1 MYEDDIESKQI
12 TQRVAFYLRVSSE
25 DQVEKFGLALQM
37 ESLNNLLSYKGK
49 YPNGNPR
56 LVLAGENYIY
66 SDPGVSGT
74 IELVD
79 RPDFRRLLEN
89 LRESEPENRPFDV
102 LAVYKVDRLARK
114 LEILLKAIKILE
126 KYEVRLI
133 STLENID
140 TTTPFGKAILGIMG
154 VIAELEIET
163 TKQRMVGG
171 KNQAIKTKG
180 TVIGSHPVFGYTK
193 DADKKR
199 IVLDEEAQIVRLI
212 FQFFVYDSL
221 TPQEIATRLKRDC
234 VLSPAA
240 SAITH
245 NKKSGD
251 VHKINNIYH
260 WRAET
265 VASILKDE
273 TYLGTYY
280 YNKTTVD
287 SKTKKVIRKPK
298 EEWLL
303 STIRHT
309 PLASKHDFE
318 LAQKRFKDRV
328 AKREVTQKKSD
339 DYTYL
344 LSSLLECDHCKR
356 PNESKRH
363 SMGGA
368 KDEIGYKGSGVYS
381 YKYVCGRKNTS
392 KNSETCGVI
401 PLPADQLEQ
410 YVVEF
415 VKTLLQDPQMA
426 YQQQLNKK
434 STKLYLQHL
443 EKRIEIKLKQI
454 NNYPNRIKQLRDQQ
468 EHGHIDIDELD
479 KRTIELKTEQEIAEQ
494 EMEKL
499 QQERTKKEMPLR
511 YIETLEEFQT
521 KYGNELDDILKD
533 RKQATV
539 FLRNMI
545 SKIIVYSRD
554 MNPGEKVAGRPKK
567 GTKQY
572 IPNSIEIVLKLP
584 NEMLTHLSSK
594 DSVVNKQFG
603 VTSVDL

>member
-1 MYEDDIESKQI
+1 MYDDDIESKQI
-12 TQRVAFYLRVSSE
+12 TQKVAFYLRVSSE
-25 DQVEKFGLALQM
+25 DQVEKFGLPLQK
-37 ESLNNLLSYKGK
+37 ESLDNLIAYKGK
-49 YPNGNPR
+49 FPNGNNR
-56 LVLAGENYIY
+56 FSLAGENYIY
-66 SDPGVSGT
+66 IDPGVSGT
-74 IELVD
+74 EELYD
-79 RPDFRRLLEN
+79 RPGFRRLLED
-89 LRESEPENRPFDV
+89 LETSSPENRPFDV

-114 LEILLKAIKILE
+114 LEILLKAIKLLD
-126 KYEVRLI
+126 KHEVRLI

-199 IVLDEEAQIVRLI
+199 IILEEEAQVVRLI
-212 FQFFVYDSL
+212 FQFFVYDGL
-221 TPQEIATRLKRDC
+221 TTQEIATRLRKDS

-245 NKKSGD
+245 HKKSGD
-251 VHKINNIYH
+251 IRKINNIYH

-287 SKTKKVIRKPK
+287 PKTKKVIRKPK
-298 EEWLL
+298 KEWML
-303 STIRHT
+303 SGVRHT
-309 PLASKHDFE
+309 PLASKRDFT
-318 LAQKRFKDRV
+318 LAQKRFKDRA
-328 AKREVTQKKSD
+328 AKREITQRKSD

-356 PNESKRH
+356 PDESRRH
-363 SMGGA
+363 SMGGT
-368 KDEIGYKGSGVYS
+368 KDEIGGTGSGVYS

-392 KNSETCGVI
+392 KNSKTCGVI

-415 VKTLLQDPQMA
+415 VKTLMQDPQMA

-479 KRTIELKTEQEIAEQ
+479 KRTAELKKEEEIAEQ

-499 QQERTKKEMPLR
+499 QQERTQKEMPIR

-521 KYGNELDDILKD
+521 KYGGELDDIFKD
-533 RKQATV
+533 RKQAAV
-539 FLRNMI
+539 FLQNMI

-554 MNPGEKVAGRPKK
+554 LKAGEKVAGRPKK
-567 GTKQY
+567 GAKQY
-572 IPNSIEIVLKLP
+572 VPHSIEIVLKLP
-584 NEMLTHLSSK
+584 NEMLTYLSSK
-594 DSVVNKQFG
+594 ESSINKQFG